1 MQINDQPKFQV
12 APVMT
17 NGSLNISEY
26 ETSWRSKFPK
36 LIVLILSI
44 IQIIFTIIIFLLEIA
59 SLAIFTYQPTGVGIW
74 SAIPFL
80 TASILTFRLGEYI
93 LFLFNNQYFILVRK
107 KDASR
112 RWATIVLIAQ
122 LVLLVFTFI
131 LIGITGNFIQTGGY
145 SSYDMNIY
153 GIPISYIPNSYI
165 TKYKLIQAQL
175 AFGILLMFSV
185 FTYIGIYIYVTYVA
199 LWQPYH
205 TIDTGHLFHE

>member
-1 MQINDQPKFQV
+1 MQINNQQKFQG

-17 NGSLNISEY
+17 IGSSNISEH

-59 SLAIFTYQPTGVGIW
+59 SLGVAIYQPTGVGIW

-112 RWATIVLIAQ
+112 RWATIALIAQ

-131 LIGITGNFIQTGGY
+131 LIGITGNYVQTGGY
-145 SSYDMNIY
+145 SSSSVY
-153 GIPISYIPNSYI
+153 GISVSGTTSSNFYSI
-165 TKYKLIQAQL
+165 KYQLVQAQL
-175 AFGILLMFSV
+175 AFGVLLMFSG